1 MTVVKCPS
9 CGTQINVLEKKTGL
23 WWGIGCLLA
32 ALTIPFI
39 VAVIGLLAAIAIP
52 SFMRARD
59 TSQLNACIVNMRTL
73 NEAKGQAALA
83 LNYKEGN
90 TVSEGDVS
98 KYLKHGFSSLLC
110 PKNGHYT
117 INPVG
122 EDPECS
128 MHGPL
133 SRALA
138 GRTKM
143 PHHASESIGAGAP

>member
-9 CGTQINVLEKKTGL
+9 CGTQINILEKKTGL

-59 TSQLNACIVNMRTL
+59 TSQLNACIVNMRAL
-73 NEAKGQAALA
+73 DEAKDQAAQA
-83 LNYKEGN
+83 LNCKEGN

-98 KYLKHGFSSLLC
+98 KYLKHGFSGLLC

-122 EDPECS
+122 KDPECS
-128 MHGPL
+128 MHGSL
-133 SRALA
+133 SAPVVR
-138 GRTKM
+138 RTMM
-143 PHHASESIGAGAP
+143 PNHASESIGASAP